1 MRHAAYAHIDDLL
14 GPYPANVSNLQGHG
28 LADFPRW
35 VLPFLAAQV
44 AEEAEGCPE
53 TTTVDL
59 LPDGR
64 VVERAPAA
72 FAAEDGY
79 EDQVVTANSDGTY
92 TVGADWW
99 WYAMDARAA
108 LRSSVQAMVRPGA
121 RHRRF
126 RAMVAVHA
134 AATLAASGI
143 MTARDRLI
151 SRLTER

>member
-1 MRHAAYAHIDDLL
+1 MRHPAYAHIDDLL

-72 FAAEDGY
+72 FAAEGY

-108 LRSSVQAMVRPGA
+108 LRSSVQALIRPGA

-134 AATLAASGI
+134 ASTLAASGI
-143 MTARDRLI
+143 MAARDRLI

>member
-1 MRHAAYAHIDDLL
+1 MRHPAYAHIDDLL

-72 FAAEDGY
+72 FAAEGY

-99 WYAMDARAA
+99 WYAMDAQAA
-108 LRSSVQAMVRPGA
+108 LRSSVQALIRPGA

-134 AATLAASGI
+134 ASTLAASGI
-143 MTARDRLI
+143 MAARDRLI

>member
-1 MRHAAYAHIDDLL
+1 MRHPAYAHIDDVL
-14 GPYPANVSNLQGHG
+14 GPYPANVSDLRGHG

-44 AEEAEGCPE
+44 ADEAKKYPE

-79 EDQVVTANSDGTY
+79 EDQVVTPNPDATY
-92 TVGADWW
+92 TVGPDWW

-108 LRSSVQAMVRPGA
+108 LRAHVRALLRRGT

-126 RAMVAVHA
+126 RALVAAHA
-134 AATLAASGI
+134 AATMIASGI

-151 SRLTER
+151 SRLAER